1 MKNIDCLN
9 FLKISS
15 PHIRTGF
22 ALALLAC
29 LPQGCVSLEKIA
41 INKMGDALASGGTTF
56 TSDDDPELVG
66 AAMPFSLKLMET
78 LLEQVPHHEGLLY
91 ATASGFTQYGYAF
104 VQEKADRL
112 EDTDLDAAF
121 ALRNRAQKLYLR
133 ARSYGLRGLDV
144 SLPGFQAGLRE
155 NPRQMVQKATIKD
168 VPLLYW
174 TASAWVSAIAI
185 SKEADLIGDLPIVD
199 ALIDRALELNE
210 SYDYGAIHSFLITY
224 EMNRGKDLEL
234 PEIRSRR
241 HYKRAVE
248 MSGGLQAGPHVT
260 LAEAVSIPNQDRAEF
275 QMLLNKALAI
285 DTDLRP
291 EWRLSNLIF
300 QCRAQWLL
308 DRIDRY
314 FL

>member
-1 MKNIDCLN
+1 MKNIACLN
-9 FLKISS
+9 FLEVSS
-15 PHIRTGF
+15 PHFRASL

-29 LPQGCVSLEKIA
+29 LTQGCVSLEKIA

-56 TSDDDPELVG
+56 TSDEDPELVG

-78 LLEQVPHHEGLLY
+78 LLEQVPGHKGLLY

-104 VQEKADRL
+104 VQQEADRL

-121 ALRNRAQKLYLR
+121 ALRSRAQKLYLR
-133 ARSYGLRGLDV
+133 ARNYGLRGLDV
-144 SLPGFQAGLRE
+144 SMSGFQAGLRE
-155 NPRQMVQKATIKD
+155 NPQQMVQKAAMKD

-174 TASAWVSAIAI
+174 TASAWISAIAI

-199 ALIDRALELNE
+199 ALIDRALELDE

-224 EMNRGKDLEL
+224 EMNRSKDAEL

-248 MSGGLQAGPHVT
+248 LSDGLQAGPHVA
-260 LAEAVSIPNQDRAEF
+260 LAEAVSIPNQNRAEF
-275 QMLLNKALAI
+275 RILLNKALAI

-291 EWRLSNLIF
+291 EWRLSNLIY
-300 QCRAQWLL
+300 QRRAQWLL
-308 DRIDRY
+308 DRIERY

>member
-1 MKNIDCLN
+1 MKNIACLN
-9 FLKISS
+9 FLAVTF
-15 PHIRTGF
+15 PHIRASI
-22 ALALLAC
+22 ALAVLAC
-29 LPQGCVSLEKIA
+29 MTQGCVSLEKIA

-56 TSDDDPELVG
+56 TSDDDPELVA

-78 LLEQVPHHEGLLY
+78 LLEQVPEHAGLLY

-104 VQEKADRL
+104 VEQEADRL

-121 ALRNRAQKLYLR
+121 TLRSRAQKLYLR
-133 ARSYGLRGLDV
+133 ARNYGLRGLDV
-144 SLPGFQAGLRE
+144 SMSGFQNGLRE
-155 NPRQMVQKATIKD
+155 NPQQMVQRAAIKD

-199 ALIDRALELNE
+199 ALIDRALELDDT
-210 SYDYGAIHSFLITY
+210 YDYGAIHSFLITY
-224 EMNRGKDLEL
+224 EMTRGKNAET

-248 MSGGLQAGPHVT
+248 LSDGLQAGPHVS
-260 LAEAVSIPNQDRAEF
+260 LAVAVSIPNQNRAEF
-275 QMLLNKALAI
+275 RILLNKALAI

-300 QCRAQWLL
+300 QRRAQWLL
-308 DRIDRY
+308 DRIYRY